1 MKQNILKVGTV
12 MGLLLLIGVFS
23 SCDNTKNDNKN
34 QEQGNIATTE
44 ETIEKLAVEYRKP
57 IVFITGNDKGNSHFY
72 DSARVYFK
80 EKNYEI
86 INGKY
91 SVEEIISWMN
101 NNTTENPYGE
111 VHIVNN
117 NNPFR
122 AMNLETVVNGDKVTA
137 ETLQK
142 TITKGALPS
151 VKSEA
156 ITDDTRIIF
165 HTNQL
170 AENTDLINTL
180 KSAFITENKIPQV
193 VASPYYNVFGG
204 EFSNHYLAQPYYVFY
219 PTANSPGK
227 VDLSKEI
234 AKKYPEEKEIAWYD
248 ALNNERE
255 RYVGEPYTIQ
265 YTIPVNLELDYHNS
279 DNEIP
284 HFVMQEEIMDFIAS
298 EEALMKE
305 VEKTNIPV
313 EKFRWTYTVKNSQL
327 IIKGKSSAL
336 CVLKPLTKPY
346 GELEHVKP
354 DTNNKR
360 LYAMK

>member
-23 SCDNTKNDNKN
+23 NCDNTKSDNKN
-34 QEQGNIATTE
+34 QELGNVATTE

-57 IVFITGNDKGNSHFY
+57 VVFITGNDKGNSHFY

-101 NNTTENPYGE
+101 NNATENPYGE

-117 NNPFR
+117 NNPFK
-122 AMNLETVVNGDKVTA
+122 AMNLETVIKGDKVTA

-142 TITKGALPS
+142 TITKGSLPS

-156 ITDDTRIIF
+156 ITDDTKIIF

-170 AENTDLINTL
+170 AENTDLVNTL

-234 AKKYPEEKEIAWYD
+234 AKKYPEEKEISWYD
-248 ALNNERE
+248 ALNNEKE

-284 HFVMQEEIMDFIAS
+284 QFVMQEEIMDFIAS

-327 IIKGKSSAL
+327 IIKGKASAL

>member
-23 SCDNTKNDNKN
+23 NCDNTKSDNKN
-34 QEQGNIATTE
+34 QELGNVATTE

-57 IVFITGNDKGNSHFY
+57 VVFITGNDKGNSHFY

-101 NNTTENPYGE
+101 NNATENPYGE

-117 NNPFR
+117 NNPFK
-122 AMNLETVVNGDKVTA
+122 AMNLETVIKGDKVTA

-142 TITKGALPS
+142 TITKGSLPS

-156 ITDDTRIIF
+156 ITDDTKIIF

-170 AENTDLINTL
+170 AENTDLVNTL

-234 AKKYPEEKEIAWYD
+234 AKKYPEEKEISWYD
-248 ALNNERE
+248 ALNNEKE

-327 IIKGKSSAL
+327 IIKGKASAL

>member
-23 SCDNTKNDNKN
+23 NCDNTKSDNKN
-34 QEQGNIATTE
+34 QELENVATTE
-44 ETIEKLAVEYRKP
+44 ETIKKTAVEYRKP
-57 IVFITGNDKGNSHFY
+57 VVFITGNDKGNSHFY

-101 NNTTENPYGE
+101 NNATENPYGE

-122 AMNLETVVNGDKVTA
+122 AMNLETVINGDKVTTEA
-137 ETLQK
+137 LQK
-142 TITKGALPS
+142 TITRGSLPS

-156 ITDDTRIIF
+156 ITDDTKIIF

-170 AENTDLINTL
+170 AENTDLVNTL
-180 KSAFITENKIPQV
+180 KSAFITEEKIPQV

-234 AKKYPEEKEIAWYD
+234 AKKYPEEKEISWYD
-248 ALNNERE
+248 ALNNEKE

-284 HFVMQEEIMDFIAS
+284 QFVMQEEIMDFIAS

-327 IIKGKSSAL
+327 IIKGKASAL

>member
-23 SCDNTKNDNKN
+23 SCDNTKSDNKN

-101 NNTTENPYGE
+101 NNTTEHPYGE

>member
-12 MGLLLLIGVFS
+12 MGLLLLIGVFA
-23 SCDNTKNDNKN
+23 SCNNTKKNDKS
-34 QEQGNIATTE
+34 QELGNIAQLEETTE
-44 ETIEKLAVEYRKP
+44 KPVVEPRKP
-57 IVFITGNDKGNSHFY
+57 VVFITENDKGNSHFY

-80 EKNYEI
+80 EKNYEV

-101 NNTTENPYGE
+101 KNATENPYGE

-117 NNPFR
+117 NNPFK
-122 AMNLETVVNGDKVTA
+122 AMNLETVVNGEKVTV
-137 ETLQK
+137 ESLQK
-142 TITKGALPS
+142 AINEDRLPS
-151 VKSEA
+151 LKDKA
-156 ITDDTRIIF
+156 ITDDTKIIF

-170 AENTDLINTL
+170 ATNTDLINTL
-180 KSAFITENKIPQV
+180 KSAFITESKIPQV
-193 VASPYYNVFGG
+193 VASPYYNIFGG

-234 AKKYPEEKEIAWYD
+234 AKKYPEEKEIDWYN

-265 YTIPVNLELDYHNS
+265 YSIPVNLELDYHNS

-284 HFVMQEEIMDFIAS
+284 HFVMQEEIMDFIAG

-313 EKFRWTYTVKNSQL
+313 EKFRWTYIVKDSQL

-336 CVLKPLTKPY
+336 CVLKPLIKPY
-346 GELEHVKP
+346 GDLEHVKP

>member
-12 MGLLLLIGVFS
+12 MGLLLLIGVFA
-23 SCDNTKNDNKN
+23 SCNDTKKNDKN
-34 QEQGNIATTE
+34 QELGNIAQLE
-44 ETIEKLAVEYRKP
+44 ETTKKSVVELRKP
-57 IVFITGNDKGNSHFY
+57 VVFITGNDKGSSHFY

-80 EKNYEI
+80 ERNYEV

-91 SVEEIISWMN
+91 SLEEIISWMN
-101 NNTTENPYGE
+101 KNATKNPYGE

-117 NNPFR
+117 NNPFK
-122 AMNLETVVNGDKVTA
+122 AMNLETVVNGEKVTV
-137 ETLQK
+137 ESLQK
-142 TITKGALPS
+142 AINEDRLPS
-151 VKSEA
+151 LKDEA
-156 ITDDTRIIF
+156 ITDSTKIIF

-170 AENTDLINTL
+170 ATNTNLINTL

-193 VASPYYNVFGG
+193 VASPYYNIFGG

-234 AKKYPEEKEIAWYD
+234 AKKYPEEKEIDWYD
-248 ALNNERE
+248 ALNNEKE

-265 YTIPVNLELDYHNS
+265 YSIPVNLELDYHNS

-305 VEKTNIPV
+305 VQKTNIPV
-313 EKFRWTYTVKNSQL
+313 EKFRWTYIVKDSQL

-336 CVLKPLTKPY
+336 CVLKPLIKPY
-346 GELEHVKP
+346 GDLEHVKP

>member
-23 SCDNTKNDNKN
+23 NCDNTKSDNKN
-34 QEQGNIATTE
+34 QELGNVATTK
-44 ETIEKLAVEYRKP
+44 ETIEKPAVEYRKP
-57 IVFITGNDKGNSHFY
+57 VVFITGNDKGNSHFY

-101 NNTTENPYGE
+101 NNATENPYGE

-117 NNPFR
+117 NNPFK
-122 AMNLETVVNGDKVTA
+122 AMNLETVIKGDKVTA

-142 TITKGALPS
+142 TITKGSLPS

-156 ITDDTRIIF
+156 ITDDTKIIF

-170 AENTDLINTL
+170 AENTDLVNTL

-234 AKKYPEEKEIAWYD
+234 AKKYPEEKEISWYD
-248 ALNNERE
+248 ALNNEKE

-327 IIKGKSSAL
+327 IIKGKASAL

>member
-23 SCDNTKNDNKN
+23 SCNNTKRDNKDK
-34 QEQGNIATTE
+34 ELGNVATTE
-44 ETIEKLAVEYRKP
+44 ETIEKSVVEYRSP
-57 IVFITGNDKGNSHFY
+57 IVFITGNDKGNNHFY

-80 EKNYEI
+80 EKNYQI

-101 NNTTENPYGE
+101 NNATENPYGE

-151 VKSEA
+151 VKNEA

-170 AENTDLINTL
+170 AENTDLVNTL
-180 KSAFITENKIPQV
+180 KSAFITKNKIPQV
-193 VASPYYNVFGG
+193 VVSPYYNVFGG

-265 YTIPVNLELDYHNS
+265 YIIPVNLELDYHNS

-298 EEALMKE
+298 EEGLMEE

>member
-23 SCDNTKNDNKN
+23 SCDNTKSDNKN

-44 ETIEKLAVEYRKP
+44 KTIEKPAVEYRKP
-57 IVFITGNDKGNSHFY
+57 VVFITGNDKGNSHFY

-101 NNTTENPYGE
+101 NNATENPYGE

-122 AMNLETVVNGDKVTA
+122 AMNLETVVNGDKITA

-151 VKSEA
+151 VKSDA
-156 ITDDTRIIF
+156 VTDDTRIIF

-234 AKKYPEEKEIAWYD
+234 AKKYPEEKEISWYD

-313 EKFRWTYTVKNSQL
+313 EKFRWTYTIKNSQL
-327 IIKGKSSAL
+327 IIKGKASAL

>member
-23 SCDNTKNDNKN
+23 SCDNTKSDNKN
-34 QEQGNIATTE
+34 QEQENIATTE
-44 ETIEKLAVEYRKP
+44 ETIEKPAVEYRKP
-57 IVFITGNDKGNSHFY
+57 VVFITGNDNGDSHFY

-101 NNTTENPYGE
+101 NNATENPYGE
-111 VHIVNN
+111 IHIVNN

-151 VKSEA
+151 VKSDA
-156 ITDDTRIIF
+156 VTDDTRIIF

-234 AKKYPEEKEIAWYD
+234 AKKYPEEKEISWYD

-327 IIKGKSSAL
+327 IIKGKASAL

>member
-23 SCDNTKNDNKN
+23 SCDNTKSDNKN

-44 ETIEKLAVEYRKP
+44 KTIEKPAVEYRKP
-57 IVFITGNDKGNSHFY
+57 VVFITGNDKGNSHFY

-101 NNTTENPYGE
+101 NNATENPYGE

-170 AENTDLINTL
+170 AENTDLVNTL

-234 AKKYPEEKEIAWYD
+234 AKKYPEEKEISWYD

-327 IIKGKSSAL
+327 IIKGKASAL

>member
-23 SCDNTKNDNKN
+23 SCDNTKSDNKN

-101 NNTTENPYGE
+101 NNTTEHPYGE

-305 VEKTNIPV
+305 VKKTNIPV

>member
-23 SCDNTKNDNKN
+23 NCDNTKSDNKN
-34 QEQGNIATTE
+34 QELGNVATTE
-44 ETIEKLAVEYRKP
+44 ETIEKPAVEYRKP
-57 IVFITGNDKGNSHFY
+57 VVFITGNDKGNSHFY

-101 NNTTENPYGE
+101 NNATENPYGE

-117 NNPFR
+117 NNPFK
-122 AMNLETVVNGDKVTA
+122 AMNLETVIKGDKVTA

-142 TITKGALPS
+142 TITKGSLPS

-156 ITDDTRIIF
+156 ITDDTKIIF

-170 AENTDLINTL
+170 AENTDLVNTL
-180 KSAFITENKIPQV
+180 KSAFITENKVPQV

-234 AKKYPEEKEIAWYD
+234 AKKYPEEKEISWYD
-248 ALNNERE
+248 ALNNEKE

-327 IIKGKSSAL
+327 IIKGKASAL

>member
-23 SCDNTKNDNKN
+23 SCNNTKSDNKN
-34 QEQGNIATTE
+34 QELGNIATTE
-44 ETIEKLAVEYRKP
+44 ETIEKPAVEYRKP
-57 IVFITGNDKGNSHFY
+57 VVFITGNDKGNNHFY

-101 NNTTENPYGE
+101 NNATENPYGE

-151 VKSEA
+151 VKNKA

-170 AENTDLINTL
+170 AENTDLVNTL
-180 KSAFITENKIPQV
+180 KSAFITENKVPQI

-234 AKKYPEEKEIAWYD
+234 AKKYPEEKEISWYD

-255 RYVGEPYTIQ
+255 RYVGEPYTIH

-298 EEALMKE
+298 EEDLMKE

-313 EKFRWTYTVKNSQL
+313 EKFRWSYTVKNSQL

>member
-23 SCDNTKNDNKN
+23 SCNNTKSDNKN
-34 QEQGNIATTE
+34 QEQGNIATAG
-44 ETIEKLAVEYRKP
+44 ETIEKSVVEYRKP
-57 IVFITGNDKGNSHFY
+57 VVFITGNDKGNSHFY

-101 NNTTENPYGE
+101 KNATENPYGE

-142 TITKGALPS
+142 TITKGILPS

-156 ITDDTRIIF
+156 ITDDTKIIF

-170 AENTDLINTL
+170 AENTDLVNTL

-298 EEALMKE
+298 EEELMKE

-327 IIKGKSSAL
+327 LIKGKSSAL

>member
-12 MGLLLLIGVFS
+12 MGLLLLIGVFT
-23 SCDNTKNDNKN
+23 SCNDAKKENKK
-34 QEQGNIATTE
+34 QELGNIAKLDE
-44 ETIEKLAVEYRKP
+44 VIENSVVEYRNP
-57 IVFITGNDKGNSHFY
+57 VVFITGNDKGNSHFY

-80 EKNYEI
+80 EKNYDV

-91 SVEEIISWMN
+91 SIEEIITWMN
-101 NNTTENPYGE
+101 SNASEKPYGE
-111 VHIVNN
+111 IHIVNN
-117 NNPFR
+117 NNPFK
-122 AMNLETVVNGDKVTA
+122 AMNLETVVNGEKITA
-137 ETLQK
+137 NSLQK
-142 TITKGALPS
+142 TIDQGRLPLL
-151 VKSEA
+151 KSDA
-156 ITDDTRIIF
+156 ITDDTKIIF
-165 HTNQL
+165 HTNEL
-170 AENTDLINTL
+170 ASNSDLVNTL

-234 AKKYPEEKEIAWYD
+234 AKKYPEEKEIDWYD

-255 RYVGEPYTIQ
+255 RYVGEPYTVQ
-265 YTIPVNLELDYHNS
+265 YSIPVNLELDYHNS

-298 EEALMKE
+298 EENLMKE
-305 VEKTNIPV
+305 VQKTNIPL
-313 EKFRWTYTVKNSQL
+313 EKFRWTYIVKNDQL
-327 IIKGKSSAL
+327 TITGKASAL
-336 CVLKPLTKPY
+336 CVLKPLVKPY

-354 DTNNKR
+354 DPNNRR

>member
-23 SCDNTKNDNKN
+23 NCDNTKSDNKS

-44 ETIEKLAVEYRKP
+44 KTIEKPAVEYRKP
-57 IVFITGNDKGNSHFY
+57 VVFITGNDKGNSHFY

-101 NNTTENPYGE
+101 NNATENPYGE

-117 NNPFR
+117 NNPLK
-122 AMNLETVVNGDKVTA
+122 AMNLETVIKGDKVTA

-142 TITKGALPS
+142 TITKGSLPS

-156 ITDDTRIIF
+156 ITDDTKIIF

-170 AENTDLINTL
+170 AENTDLVNTL

-234 AKKYPEEKEIAWYD
+234 AKKYPEEKEISWYD
-248 ALNNERE
+248 ALNNEKE

-298 EEALMKE
+298 EKALMKE

-327 IIKGKSSAL
+327 IIKGKASAL

>member
-23 SCDNTKNDNKN
+23 NCHNTKSDNKN
-34 QEQGNIATTE
+34 QELGNVATTE
-44 ETIEKLAVEYRKP
+44 ETIEKPAVEYRKP
-57 IVFITGNDKGNSHFY
+57 VVFITGNDKGNSHFY

-101 NNTTENPYGE
+101 NNATENPYGE

-117 NNPFR
+117 NNPFK
-122 AMNLETVVNGDKVTA
+122 AMNLETVIKGDKVTA

-142 TITKGALPS
+142 TITKGSLPS

-156 ITDDTRIIF
+156 ITDDTKIIF

-170 AENTDLINTL
+170 AENTDLVNTL

-234 AKKYPEEKEIAWYD
+234 AKKYPEEKEISWYD
-248 ALNNERE
+248 ALNNEKE

-327 IIKGKSSAL
+327 IIKGKASAL

>member
-12 MGLLLLIGVFS
+12 MGLLLLIGAFS
-23 SCDNTKNDNKN
+23 NCNNTKSDNKN
-34 QEQGNIATTE
+34 KELGNIATTE
-44 ETIEKLAVEYRKP
+44 KTIEKPVVEYRKP
-57 IVFITGNDKGNSHFY
+57 IVFITGDDKSNSHFY

-91 SVEEIISWMN
+91 SVEEIITWMN
-101 NNTTENPYGE
+101 NNATKNPYGE

-122 AMNLETVVNGDKVTA
+122 AMNLETVINGEKVTA
-137 ETLQK
+137 EALQK
-142 TITKGALPS
+142 TITKGTLPP
-151 VKSEA
+151 VKNET
-156 ITDDTRIIF
+156 ITNDTKIIF

-170 AENTDLINTL
+170 AENTDLVNTL
-180 KSAFITENKIPQV
+180 KSAFITEHKIPQV
-193 VASPYYNVFGG
+193 VVSPYYNVFGG
-204 EFSNHYLAQPYYVFY
+204 AFSNHYLAQPYYVFY

-234 AKKYPEEKEIAWYD
+234 AKKYPEEKEISWYD

-255 RYVGEPYTIQ
+255 RYVGEPYTIH

-279 DNEIP
+279 DNDIP

-298 EEALMKE
+298 EKGLMKE

-313 EKFRWTYTVKNSQL
+313 EKFRWTYTVKGSQL
-327 IIKGKSSAL
+327 IIKGKASAL

>member
-1 MKQNILKVGTV
+1 MKHQILKVGTV
-12 MGLLLLIGVFS
+12 MGLLLLIGVFT
-23 SCDNTKNDNKN
+23 SCNNTKKDNKN
-34 QEQGNIATTE
+34 QEQGNIAKLEKVTE
-44 ETIEKLAVEYRKP
+44 KPVIEFRKP
-57 IVFITGNDKGNSHFY
+57 VVFITGNDKGNSHFY

-80 EKNYEI
+80 EKNYEV

-91 SVEEIISWMN
+91 SIEEIISWMN
-101 NNTTENPYGE
+101 KNATENPYGE

-117 NNPFR
+117 NNPLKP
-122 AMNLETVVNGDKVTA
+122 MNLETVVNGEKITA
-137 ETLQK
+137 KSLQK
-142 TITKGALPS
+142 AINEDRLPLI
-151 VKSEA
+151 KDET
-156 ITDDTRIIF
+156 ITDDTKIIF

-170 AENTDLINTL
+170 ATNTDLVNTL
-180 KSAFITENKIPQV
+180 KSAFITENKIPQL

-204 EFSNHYLAQPYYVFY
+204 AFSNHYLAQPYYVFY

-234 AKKYPEEKEIAWYD
+234 AKKYPEEKEIDWYD

-284 HFVMQEEIMDFIAS
+284 HFVMQEEIMDFIAN
-298 EEALMKE
+298 EENLLKE
-305 VEKTNIPV
+305 VQKTNIPV
-313 EKFRWTYTVKNSQL
+313 DKFRWSYIVKNDQL
-327 IIKGKSSAL
+327 IISGKASAL

-346 GELEHVKP
+346 GDLEHLKP

>member
-23 SCDNTKNDNKN
+23 SCNNTKRDNKN
-34 QEQGNIATTE
+34 QELGNIATTE
-44 ETIEKLAVEYRKP
+44 ETIEKSVVEYRNP
-57 IVFITGNDKGNSHFY
+57 VVFITGNDKGNNHFY

-80 EKNYEI
+80 EKNYQI

-101 NNTTENPYGE
+101 NNATENPYGE

-151 VKSEA
+151 VKNEA

-170 AENTDLINTL
+170 AENTDLVNTL
-180 KSAFITENKIPQV
+180 KSAFITESKIPQV

-234 AKKYPEEKEIAWYD
+234 AKKYPEEKEISWYD

-255 RYVGEPYTIQ
+255 RYVGEPYTIH

-298 EEALMKE
+298 EEDLMKE
-305 VEKTNIPV
+305 VEKTTIPV

>member
-1 MKQNILKVGTV
+1 MKQNILKVGSV
-12 MGLLLLIGVFS
+12 MGLLLLIGVFT
-23 SCDNTKNDNKN
+23 SCNNAKKENN
-34 QEQGNIATTE
+34 QELGNIASIE
-44 ETIEKLAVEYRKP
+44 ETIEKPAVELRKP

-72 DSARVYFK
+72 DSARVFFK
-80 EKNYEI
+80 QKNYEV

-101 NNTTENPYGE
+101 ENATKNPYGE

-117 NNPFR
+117 NNPFK
-122 AMNLETVVNGDKVTA
+122 AMALETLVNGEKITT

-142 TITKGALPS
+142 AINEKKLPL
-151 VKSEA
+151 VKTDA
-156 ITDDTRIIF
+156 ITDDTKIIF
-165 HTNQL
+165 HSNQL
-170 AENTDLINTL
+170 AANTNLVNTL
-180 KSAFITENKIPQV
+180 KSAFIAENKVPQI
-193 VASPYYNVFGG
+193 VASTYYNVFGG
-204 EFSNHYLAQPYYVFY
+204 EFSNHYLAKPYYVFY

-234 AKKYPEEKEIAWYD
+234 AKKYPEEKEIVWFD

-255 RYVGEPYTIQ
+255 RYIGEPYTIQ
-265 YTIPVNLELDYHNS
+265 HTVPVNLELDYHNS

-284 HFVMQEEIMDFIAS
+284 QFEMQEEIMDFIAS
-298 EEALMKE
+298 EEDLLKE
-305 VEKTNIPV
+305 VQKTNIPL
-313 EKFRWTYTVKNSQL
+313 EKFRWTYVVKNSKL
-327 IIKGKSSAL
+327 KIKGRSSVL

-346 GELEHVKP
+346 GDLEHVKP